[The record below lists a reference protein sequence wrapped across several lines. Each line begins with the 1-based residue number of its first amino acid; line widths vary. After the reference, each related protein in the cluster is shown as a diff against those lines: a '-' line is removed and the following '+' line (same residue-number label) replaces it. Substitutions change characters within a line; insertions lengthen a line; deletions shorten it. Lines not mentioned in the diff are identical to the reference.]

1 MRRSSLVGRDLE
13 RNRLAELISR
23 VCDRGGVLVLR
34 GEAGVGKS
42 ALLAEAGAL
51 AVAADMRVLTTVG
64 VETEQHLPYAGL
76 HQVVHPLRAA
86 VDALPEPQR
95 DALHAATGMTDLAV
109 PNVSLVGL
117 AVLNLVS
124 EVAADSPVLLVA
136 EDAHWLDRATVDV
149 LTFVARRLGSEP
161 VVLLAAVRDGIA
173 SPFDDS
179 ALPSMTVA
187 RLSQLASAMLLDAV
201 APGLGLTVRQRL
213 LEEAAGNPL
222 ALIELPKAVQML
234 INAPLVGPLPLTER
248 LERAFTAR
256 VSRLPVH
263 TRAVLLIAA
272 LNDSPAVAEALD
284 AAEVVLGCEVAVSDL
299 EPAVTARLIEVDDST
314 ITFRHPLMRSAISQ
328 AASAE
333 ERRRTHAALAE
344 VLSGQADR
352 RVWHRAAATSRTDET
367 VAAEL
372 DAAADRAQRRGSVSA
387 AVAALEHAARLSA
400 GAARRV
406 ERLLRAAD
414 LAVESGRHDVVLRV
428 LDEVATVELSDRQR
442 VRVAWIRGGFDDGMR
457 DDATSPLE
465 LARLA
470 ESVAAAD
477 GDVDLAVR
485 ILWSAALRCFWSEP
499 GREARKHIETV
510 AEHLF
515 TDDRDPRYL
524 AILAYATPIERG
536 STVVD
541 GLMHLAGQTV
551 RGPQEERFL
560 GTAALLVGMF
570 DVAARLSAASL
581 SGLRAQGR
589 LGLLARARAAQ
600 AWSSARLGDLGVAIP
615 AADEASRLARE
626 TDQPFL
632 YGIICATQAEIAAL
646 RGDHRGADLLAAEAE
661 QTSLA
666 AGARPVLATVQIARG
681 LSALGEGRFGDAFA
695 QLRRMHDPADPAYQV
710 ALRCYAL
717 PELTEAAVRSGHAD
731 AVSDIV
737 RELERL
743 ARSTSSPALSLGLR
757 YARAVLATGDDAE
770 DLFTAALSADLTGW
784 PFHRARLQLAFGEW
798 LRRRRRAAECRG
810 HLRAARETFDAL
822 GIIPW
827 SERARHELRAAGEG
841 SPQRRA
847 DARDRLTAH
856 ELHIAQLAAE
866 GLTNREIG
874 QRLYLSHRTVSTHLH
889 RIFPKVGITSR
900 SDLGKA
906 LHWGEAP
913 PAP

>member
-1 MRRSSLVGRDLE
+1 MGRSSLVGREPE

-23 VCDRGGVLVLR
+23 VSDRGGTLVLR

-42 ALLAEAGAL
+42 VLLAEACAL
-51 AVAADMRVLTTVG
+51 AAAADMRVLTTVG

-76 HQVVHPLRAA
+76 HQIVHPIRAGFN
-86 VDALPEPQR
+86 ALPGPQR

-109 PNVSLVGL
+109 PNVYLVGL
-117 AVLNLVS
+117 AVLNLVT
-124 EVAADSPVLLVA
+124 EVAAHSPVLLVA
-136 EDAHWLDRATVDV
+136 EDAHWLDPATVDV
-149 LTFVARRLGSEP
+149 LTFVARRLDSEP
-161 VVLLAAVRDGIA
+161 VVLLAAVRDGLA
-173 SPFDDS
+173 SPLDD
-179 ALPSMTVA
+179 ATLPSMTVA
-187 RLSQLASAMLLDAV
+187 RLSKLASATLLDAV
-201 APGLGLTVRQRL
+201 APDLGPAVRQRL
-213 LEEAAGNPL
+213 LDDAVGNPL
-222 ALIELPKAVQML
+222 ALTELPKAVQL
-234 INAPLVGPLPLTER
+234 LSDAPPLGPLPLTER
-248 LERAFTAR
+248 LERTFTAR
-256 VSRLPVH
+256 VARLPAD
-263 TRAVLLIAA
+263 TRAILPIAA
-272 LNDSPAVAEALD
+272 LNDSPAVAETLD
-284 AAEVVLGCEVAVSDL
+284 AAELVLGSEVTASALV
-299 EPAVTARLIEVDDST
+299 PAVTARLIELNDNT

-328 AASAE
+328 AMSAD
-333 ERRRTHAALAE
+333 ERRRIHAALAG
-344 VLSGQADR
+344 VLSAQVDR
-352 RVWHRAAATSRTDET
+352 RVWHQAAATSRTDET

-387 AVAALEHAARLSA
+387 AVAALEQAARLSA

-414 LAVESGRHDVVLRV
+414 LAVESGRHDIVLRV
-428 LDEVATVELSDRQR
+428 LNEVATVELSDQQR
-442 VRVAWIRGGFDDGMR
+442 ARVAWIRGGFDDGMR

-470 ESVAAAD
+470 ESVAATG

-499 GREARKHIETV
+499 GREARKHVEMV
-510 AEHLF
+510 AEQLF

-541 GLMHLAGQTV
+541 GLMHLAGQPV

-581 SGLRAQGR
+581 AGLRAHGR

-615 AADEASRLARE
+615 AAEEASRLARE

-646 RGDHRGADLLAAEAE
+646 RGDHRRADLLAAEAE

-666 AGARPVLATVQIARG
+666 AGARPVLATVQVARG
-681 LSALGEGRFGDAFA
+681 LSALGEGRFADAFA
-695 QLRRMHDPADPAYQV
+695 HLRRMHDPADPAYQV

-731 AVSDIV
+731 EVSEVV
-737 RELERL
+737 RELERS
-743 ARSTSSPALSLGLR
+743 AKSTSSPALSLGLDH
-757 YARAVLATGDDAE
+757 ARAVLAGGDDAE
-770 DLFTAALSADLTGW
+770 DLFIAALSADLTGW

-798 LRRRRRAAECRG
+798 LRRRRRSAESRP

-822 GIIPW
+822 GIKPW

-841 SPQRRA
+841 SPQRSP

-889 RIFPKVGITSR
+889 RIFPKLGITSR

-906 LHWGEAP
+906 LQWGAAP
-913 PAP
+913 PTQ